1 MKQNMKKT
9 TSFKLL
15 ALIAI
20 ATVAFSSC
28 DTPSSIA
35 WSYYYSAKDALDNG
49 DPQKAK
55 EYLEAVNKDVDSVL
69 TFKADSLMKVIEKTL
84 SQKGQKN
91 IYKVWMNEDGT
102 MLFDLRD
109 STHYV
114 EATKY
119 DEDYCKDNPDYKPGV
134 FYITTEAGGFIV
146 SHNFESEGDTIGGVE
161 YLIEEGPYAGT
172 HALRFTFADMTP
184 TSATFTFEGEY
195 DWKYNVVDEPVE
207 LLPDPHPYVYE
218 E

>member
-1 MKQNMKKT
+1 MKQNMKKK
-9 TSFKLL
+9 TSAKLL

-20 ATVAFSSC
+20 ATVAFTSC
-28 DTPSSIA
+28 DTPSTIA
-35 WSYYYSAKDALDNG
+35 WSYYYCAKDALDNG

-55 EYLEAVNKDVDSVL
+55 EYLEAVNKDVDSLL

-84 SQKGQKN
+84 SQKGQKS

-146 SHNFESEGDTIGGVE
+146 SHKLACVE
-161 YLIEEGPYAGT
+161 DLLP
-172 HALRFTFADMTP
+172 LCFTFADMTP